1 VSCNIRSAP
10 GIVFTQ
16 HIALRKSSGESFTI
30 ENVTASLFED
40 HRLQELHEA
49 LLAAYGPPPERVC
62 WSPLRQFVYSLLS
75 SRTKTETSHEVL
87 YALEKRFAT
96 WEVVRDAPVQD
107 VLEVIAPVTFAE
119 KKAPALQKALRRITR
134 QNDGKLSLDFLH
146 GHSEERIRRWL
157 ESFDGVGAKT
167 SASVVNFS
175 TIRGRALAV
184 DSHHDRIAKRLHL
197 VPRSVSAEEAE
208 RRLMAMAP
216 AAWGPEMLDDH
227 HSLVKLH
234 GQVRCTKVD
243 FEKNCEAC
251 PLLKMCPTG
260 DEEVRKPQAERTL
273 MFMRR

>member
-1 VSCNIRSAP
+1 MSV
-10 GIVFTQ
+10 
-16 HIALRKSSGESFTI
+16 
-30 ENVTASLFED
+30 VTAFLFED
-40 HRLQELHEA
+40 RRLENLHQA
-49 LLAAYGPPPERVC
+49 LLNAYGPPPEREC
-62 WSPLRQFVYSLLS
+62 WSPLRQLVYSMLS

-96 WEVVRDAPVQD
+96 WAQVRDAPVQD
-107 VLEVIAPVTFAE
+107 VMEVIAPVRFPE
-119 KKAPALQKALRRITR
+119 KKAPALQQALRRITR
-134 QNDGKLSLDFLH
+134 QNDGKLNLDFLH

-157 ESFDGVGAKT
+157 ESFEGVGAKT

-197 VPRSVSAEEAE
+197 VPQSVSAEETE
-208 RRLMAMAP
+208 RRLLAMAP
-216 AAWGPEMLDDH
+216 AAWTPEMLDEH

-243 FEKNCEAC
+243 FEKNCSAC

-260 DEEVRKPQAERTL
+260 EEVVAGKASAKHFE
-273 MFMRR
+273 